1 MLLFV
6 SSDCPECYRLIYV
19 EVQKL
24 RVSSAALETTIDR
37 LRNGNIG
44 DASFA
49 QNLSNAENAV
59 NHLVSEA
66 EEAREI
72 EKNLTR
78 EIKELNE
85 TLDQLEYALMQEVT
99 PGVTELSTNLTAV
112 LEDKNTTEHL
122 IELIRDALYHS
133 HKVLNMSADPSVREA
148 EAIVE
153 YLSSLVPRF
162 SLLASNFTTAAAR
175 HNNTAYEIKR
185 KVDNA
190 ESLTRD
196 ARPVAESAASEQN
209 DLNAALT
216 LLKWRVD
223 LIRAFGKIVNSTGYQ
238 MYMNA
243 SKLLLRAT
251 ETLSEVMQLDPNNTD
266 TVSQIEAAVTDAK
279 RRAQEV
285 ESRAQ
290 NLTQTYSNLTL
301 QVELAVAEAK
311 ALMSRVSNA
320 EAKGQAIL
328 EEARRAKQEAL
339 DAVQLASK
347 TFTDAQEMLQILQNF
362 EAKSQEA
369 REFAERSLQQAIA
382 ANVTSWSAIQYAEGI
397 NASLQA
403 TLAVARRS
411 LDKARDAWNASNKE
425 NRVSKQRFILGFKLD
440 L

>member
-1 MLLFV
+1 M
-6 SSDCPECYRLIYV
+6 
-19 EVQKL
+19 QKL

-49 QNLSNAENAV
+49 QNLSNAENTV

-78 EIKELNE
+78 EIKELNK
-85 TLDQLEYALMQEVT
+85 TLDQLEYVLVQEVT
-99 PGVTELSTNLTAV
+99 PGVNELTTNLTSMV
-112 LEDKNTTEHL
+112 EDKNTTEHL

-133 HKVLNMSADPSVREA
+133 HRVLNMSADPSVREA
-148 EAIVE
+148 EAIVG
-153 YLSSLVPRF
+153 YLSTLVPRF
-162 SLLASNFTTAAAR
+162 SLLASNFTAAAA
-175 HNNTAYEIKR
+175 HQNNTAYEIKG
-185 KVDNA
+185 KVDYA
-190 ESLTRD
+190 ESLMTD
-196 ARPVAESAASEQN
+196 ADPVAESAVSEQN
-209 DLNAALT
+209 DLNETLT
-216 LLKWRVD
+216 YLTWRVYV
-223 LIRAFGKIVNSTGYQ
+223 IRALGKEMNSTGYQ
-238 MYMNA
+238 LYMDA
-243 SKLLLRAT
+243 SKLLLRAN
-251 ETLSEVMQLDPNNTD
+251 ETLSEVMQLDSNNTD
-266 TVSQIEAAVTDAK
+266 TVSQIEAAVTDAR

-285 ESRAQ
+285 ESRVQ

-320 EAKGQAIL
+320 AAKGQAIL
-328 EEARRAKQEAL
+328 EEARRARQEAL
-339 DAVQLASK
+339 DAVQLGRK

-382 ANVTSWSAIQYAEGI
+382 ANVTSWSAIQYAQGI

-411 LDKARDAWNASNKE
+411 LHMARDAWNASNKE
-425 NRVSKQRFILGFKLD
+425 NRVSKQCFILGYKLAM
-440 L
+440 